1 MVLFA
6 VIIRFSGIILLGTK
20 FKISH
25 ADFKIG
31 GNDEIDF
38 DFGPNWAGR
47 FKIEVNVW
55 FFEFTGDNAKWMS
68 VYIIN
73 LKPLNC
79 CDKACAYQERQ
90 TGQTQTVF

>member
-38 DFGPNWAGR
+38 DFGPN
-47 FKIEVNVW
+47 
-55 FFEFTGDNAKWMS
+55 
-68 VYIIN
+68 
-73 LKPLNC
+73 
-79 CDKACAYQERQ
+79 
-90 TGQTQTVF
+90 